1 MMCSISLI
9 FQGKN
14 SLQDLAPFHRNERLP
29 GVIGPVPQ
37 PLVIRVVYEFMN
49 VIDTD
54 ITLVIFRSQQKIR
67 IF

>member
-1 MMCSISLI
+1 MLDFSHFSR
-9 FQGKN
+9 KKD

-37 PLVIRVVYEFMN
+37 PLVIRVVYEFVN

-54 ITLVIFRSQQKIR
+54 ITLVIFRSQQEFR

>member
-1 MMCSISLI
+1 M
-9 FQGKN
+9 
-14 SLQDLAPFHRNERLP
+14 QDLAPFHRNERLP

-37 PLVIRVVYEFMN
+37 PLVIRVVYEFVN

-54 ITLVIFRSQQKIR
+54 ITLVIFRSQQEFR